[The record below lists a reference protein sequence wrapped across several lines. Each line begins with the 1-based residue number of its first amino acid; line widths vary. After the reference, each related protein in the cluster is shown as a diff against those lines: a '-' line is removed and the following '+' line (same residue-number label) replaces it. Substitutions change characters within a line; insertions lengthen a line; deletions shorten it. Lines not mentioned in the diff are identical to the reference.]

1 MKSNFN
7 SETLLCNRPITIID
21 KRGGIYN
28 LVLPTL
34 RDKLDN
40 IDYDIFIGFCATS
53 LEEIAVA
60 TGRKFR
66 DKFHL
71 FKEYKKNNVDILPV
85 LDKYFA
91 KYMIGF
97 KYVDDSLYWGN
108 RLVSKEIFEAF
119 CNYCA
124 IASGAKSLDD
134 LELIITDDMDEFEK
148 QRIRN
153 EIRIRKTKAKAA
165 SENTA
170 KKSSLTKILAGVC
183 HEFGLSYN
191 QLLDMTLYSIYFMYS
206 QLGHIMNYEITN
218 VAAGNGLL
226 KRTTKHNHWA
236 D

>member
-1 MKSNFN
+1 
-7 SETLLCNRPITIID
+7 
-21 KRGGIYN
+21 
-28 LVLPTL
+28 
-34 RDKLDN
+34 
-40 IDYDIFIGFCATS
+40 
-53 LEEIAVA
+53 
-60 TGRKFR
+60 
-66 DKFHL
+66 
-71 FKEYKKNNVDILPV
+71 
-85 LDKYFA
+85 
-91 KYMIGF
+91 
-97 KYVDDSLYWGN
+97 
-108 RLVSKEIFEAF
+108 VSKEIFEAF

-183 HEFGLSYN
+183 HEFGLNYN